1 MVDTRRGIQS
11 IEVGFRVLECLERAT
26 APLSLT
32 EIAQATAM
40 AASKVQFYLIS
51 FARVGL
57 VTQDTYGGRY
67 RLGPAALRLGLSALA
82 QLDIVELARG
92 EIAKLRERTGDTV
105 FLSVWGTRG
114 PTVVSRLD
122 GRKIAPIEV
131 RVGAVMPVLT
141 SATGKSFLAW
151 LPRQTT
157 AKFVQDELR
166 AAPVRGAPRN
176 LRDVERLVAEA
187 HAAGVTS
194 ALGTVT
200 PGILTF
206 AAPVV
211 DYEGA
216 MRCVVTIMG
225 YPGPMDP
232 SPRGATADALREC
245 ARMAS
250 HAAGFTGEIWQSHAR
265 RKRLQSRREQE
276 RD

>member
-11 IEVGFRVLECLERAT
+11 IEVGFRVLECLERAIT
-26 APLSLT
+26 PLSLS
-32 EIAQATAM
+32 EVAQATGM
-40 AASKVQFYLIS
+40 AASKIHFYLIS
-51 FARVGL
+51 FARIGL
-57 VTQDTYGGRY
+57 VTQEAYGGRY

-122 GRKIAPIEV
+122 GRKIAPLEV
-131 RVGAVMPVLT
+131 RVGAVMPVLA
-141 SATGKSFLAW
+141 SATGRAFLAW

-157 AKFVQDELR
+157 RKFVQGELR
-166 AAPVRGAPRN
+166 AAPVYGAPRQ
-176 LRDVERLVAEA
+176 LRAVERLIAEA
-187 HAAGVTS
+187 RATGVTS

-211 DYEGA
+211 DHEGA
-216 MRCVVTIMG
+216 PRCVVTIMG
-225 YPGPMDP
+225 YPGVMDP
-232 SPRGATADALREC
+232 DPHGAAANALRDC
-245 ARMAS
+245 ARAAS
-250 HAAGFTGEIWQSHAR
+250 RAAGFTGDIWHAR
-265 RKRLQSRREQE
+265 RATARPPRGRG
-276 RD
+276 RHD

>member
-1 MVDTRRGIQS
+1 MADTRRGIQS
-11 IEVGFRVLECLERAT
+11 IEVGFRVLECLERAVT
-26 APLSLT
+26 PLSLT

-57 VTQDTYGGRY
+57 VAQDAYGGRY
-67 RLGPAALRLGLSALA
+67 RLGPAALRLGLAALA

-122 GRKIAPIEV
+122 GRKIAPLEV

-141 SATGKSFLAW
+141 SATGKAFLAW
-151 LPRQTT
+151 LPRRTT
-157 AKFVQDELR
+157 AKFVQRELR
-166 AAPVRGAPRN
+166 TAAADGAPRN
-176 LRDVERLVAEA
+176 LRDVERLIVKA
-187 HAAGVTS
+187 HATGVTS

-200 PGILTF
+200 RGILTF

-216 MRCVVTIMG
+216 ARCVVTIMG
-225 YPGPMDP
+225 YPGQMDAD
-232 SPRGATADALREC
+232 PRGATADALRAC

-250 HAAGFTGEIWQSHAR
+250 RGAGYTGEIWQPQSSG
-265 RKRLQSRREQE
+265 KRLQSPH
-276 RD
+276 D